1 MSSPNRIPA
10 SALVLGCLGLL
21 PFLAGAVAL
30 HLGSS
35 HPGWSWPLI
44 GEPRRAL
51 VIYAV
56 AILSFL
62 GGVRWGVALGY
73 ENQDQAT
80 RDYVLAVLPAL
91 VGWAAALL
99 HAPADLWTLAGAFLL
114 LGLLDY
120 GMSCRTVAPE
130 WYGNLRLA
138 LSGAVTLLLGAAAM
152 A

>member
-1 MSSPNRIPA
+1 MSSPTQIPT
-10 SALVLGCLGLL
+10 SALVLGCAGLIPFVAGAAAMHLGLAL
-21 PFLAGAVAL
+21 PLATD
-30 HLGSS
+30 
-35 HPGWSWPLI
+35 
-44 GEPRRAL
+44 PRRAL
-51 VIYAV
+51 IIYAV

-73 ENQDQAT
+73 ENQEQAR

-91 VGWAAALL
+91 IGWGAALL
-99 HAPADLWTLAGAFLL
+99 SAPADLWTLAIAFLL

-130 WYGNLRLA
+130 WYGNLRLG
-138 LSGAVTLLLGAAAM
+138 LSAAVTLLLGAAAM

>member
-1 MSSPNRIPA
+1 MSSPNTIPT
-10 SALVLGCLGLL
+10 SALVLGCAGLL
-21 PFLAGAVAL
+21 PFLAGAAAL
-30 HLGSS
+30 HLGLSL
-35 HPGWSWPLI
+35 PGVD
-44 GEPRRAL
+44 EPRRAL

-73 ENQDQAT
+73 DNQQQAG
-80 RDYVLAVLPAL
+80 RDYVLAVIPAL
-91 VGWAAALL
+91 VGWGAALL
-99 HAPADLWTLAGAFLL
+99 SAPADLWTLAVAFLL
-114 LGLLDY
+114 VGLLDY

>member
-1 MSSPNRIPA
+1 MH
-10 SALVLGCLGLL
+10 LGLAL
-21 PFLAGAVAL
+21 PLATD
-30 HLGSS
+30 
-35 HPGWSWPLI
+35 
-44 GEPRRAL
+44 PRRAL
-51 VIYAV
+51 IIYAV

-73 ENQDQAT
+73 ENQEQAR

-91 VGWAAALL
+91 IGWGAALL
-99 HAPADLWTLAGAFLL
+99 SAPADLWTLAIAFLL

-130 WYGNLRLA
+130 WYGNLRLG
-138 LSGAVTLLLGAAAM
+138 LSAAVTLLLGAAAM